1 MSNLSQFM
9 GFREIP
15 LIPDPNEPAFCT
27 AGTGNPSVIY
37 MYNHSCQYIGYIN
50 GASSEIATG
59 YSWFSTNW
67 SGQASSSAGWN
78 YAGTTLASM
87 HGHSYASAVPSIDT
101 STNYYSTA
109 YYGTSGPNG
118 GSFNGNC
125 NSQIT
130 GVWVNK
136 TKRDNLCLQRA
147 NAVTDYGST
156 FDTTQITTAGYGA
169 IRCPITSTRAF
180 NGVGANGYS
189 TNRSYSLIG
198 YNETTQM
205 WVVGDLAT
213 SGASSLKVYKSVTPP
228 TLANTN
234 NQTFWDQF
242 NHGTAITVNFTMPT
256 VSDTHDYQHY
266 KLFPL
271 DNGNIA
277 MVYKYA
283 SNSINYR
290 LFVGNN
296 GVNST
301 SWTMNGS
308 NTSTVSTTTSYHDSN
323 FTIVDALI
331 AQVSY
336 DGKYVFVY
344 TQYYYYQSG
353 ICGFVIRVSDGQV
366 RRIQYT
372 DSGYCESVVMIQANK
387 MAMNRSINTDGGA
400 GNYLYEYD
408 FEYLFSAYPTNDTDV
423 TAVYNDARIDNPYTS
438 TCYPMIWTT
447 PSYLPN
453 FIRGVF

>member
-27 AGTGNPSVIY
+27 SGTSSSVYLFNHNYQCIGTFGNPS
-37 MYNHSCQYIGYIN
+37 G
-50 GASSEIATG
+50 EIPTG
-59 YSWFSTNW
+59 YSYFNSNW
-67 SGQASSSAGWN
+67 SSTASSSQGWT
-78 YAGTTLASM
+78 YAGTTLGSM
-87 HGHSYASAVPSIDT
+87 HGHSYVSAIPSVDT
-101 STNYYSTA
+101 NSNYYGGQ
-109 YYGTSGPNG
+109 YYNTTGLPG
-118 GSFNGNC
+118 GQFNGNC

-130 GVWVNK
+130 GVWVGK
-136 TKRDNLCLQRA
+136 TKRDNLCIQRA
-147 NAVTDYGST
+147 NAVNEYGST
-156 FDTTQITTAGYGA
+156 FDTTQITTVGYGA

-189 TNRSYSLIG
+189 NNRSYGLVG

-205 WVVGDLAT
+205 WVVGDLAST
-213 SGASSLKVYKSVTPP
+213 GASSLQVYKGILPP

-234 NQTFWDQF
+234 DQTFWNQF
-242 NHGTAITVNFTMPT
+242 NHGSKITVSFTMPT

-283 SNSINYR
+283 NSSLNYR

-308 NTSTVSTTTSYHDSN
+308 NTSSVATTTSYHDSN
-323 FTIVDALI
+323 WTYNDYLI
-331 AQVSY
+331 AQVTY
-336 DGKYVFVY
+336 DGKYVVVF

-353 ICGFVIRVSDGQV
+353 IVALVIRVSDGQV
-366 RRIQYT
+366 RYIQYGDT
-372 DSGYCESVVMIQANK
+372 SYSESVVMIQANK
-387 MAMNRSINTDGGA
+387 MVYNRSVNTDGGA
-400 GNYLYEYD
+400 GNYMYEYD
-408 FEYLFSAYPTNDTDV
+408 FDYLFSAYPTNNTDV
-423 TAVYNDARIDNPYTS
+423 TSIYNDIRIENPYTS
-438 TCYPMIWTT
+438 TCYPMIWTA

-453 FIRGVF
+453 FVRGVF

>member
-27 AGTGNPSVIY
+27 SGYSASQNVF
-37 MYNHSCQYIGYIN
+37 MYNHNSQFIGYFSPP
-50 GASSEIATG
+50 SSEIGTG
-59 YSWFSTNW
+59 PGWFTTNW
-67 SGQASSSAGWN
+67 SSQISSSAGWN

-87 HGHSYASAVPSIDT
+87 HGHSYVSMLPSVDTTTATYGAV
-101 STNYYSTA
+101 
-109 YYGTSGPNG
+109 YYGNPGSNG
-118 GSFNGNC
+118 FNGNC

-130 GVWVNK
+130 GVWVGK

-147 NAVTDYGST
+147 NAVNDYGST
-156 FDTTQITTAGYGA
+156 FDTTQITTFGYGA

-180 NGVGANGYS
+180 NGVGANGYN
-189 TNRSYSLIG
+189 TNRSYGLIG

-205 WVVGDLAT
+205 WVVGDIAT
-213 SGASSLKVYKSVTPP
+213 SGASSLQVYKNITPP

-234 NQTFWDQF
+234 NQTFWNQF
-242 NHGTAITVNFTMPT
+242 NHSTDVVVNFTMPS
-256 VSDTHDYQHY
+256 VNDTRDYQQY

-271 DNGNIA
+271 DNGDIA
-277 MVYKYA
+277 MVYK
-283 SNSINYR
+283 NSGSSLNYR

-323 FTIVDALI
+323 FTIIDPII

-344 TQYYYYQSG
+344 TQYYYYQMG
-353 ICGFVIRVSDGQV
+353 LVGFAIRVSDGQV
-366 RRIQYT
+366 RRIQQT
-372 DSGYCESVVMIQANK
+372 DSSYSWTPVMIQANK
-387 MAMNRSINTDGGA
+387 MVICRSVNTDGGA
-400 GNYLYEYD
+400 GNYMYEYD
-408 FEYLFSAYPTNDTDV
+408 FDYLFSAYPTDNTDV
-423 TAVYNDARIDNPYTS
+423 SSIYNDVRIDNPYTS
-438 TCYPMIWTT
+438 TNYPMIWTT

-453 FIRGVF
+453 FIRGIF